1 MTNIERE
8 IHEQPDAAVR
18 LIDAEREPVARIAAA
33 IRDYDPAYVCIA
45 ARGTSDNAARYA
57 QYIMGAHLGL
67 TVALAAPSLHTL
79 YRKRPRFA
87 RALVIGISQSGQ
99 SEDVR
104 QVITDARHDGALT
117 VTITNAPESPLA
129 QNADHHLYIHA
140 GAEIAV
146 AATKTYTTE
155 LVALALLTAAVRAD
169 SALLSA
175 LDHIVPAMRAT
186 LEQTTSIASWSRQ
199 YADLSQYA
207 VIGRGY
213 NYCTAY
219 EISLK
224 IKELCSVTGE
234 EYSEADFRHG
244 PIAVVR
250 EGFPALIIAPG
261 DAAAPKMRELV
272 EKLNARGADCL
283 VISDDATFEPLS
295 AHFMPIAPLDDWLSP
310 ITAVIPG
317 QVLAMQLALARGRD
331 VDAPIGL
338 TKVTNT
344 Q

>member
-1 MTNIERE
+1 MTHIERE
-8 IHEQPDAAVR
+8 ICEQPDAAAR
-18 LIDAEREPVARIAAA
+18 MLDSERVRIAHIASA
-33 IRDYDPAYVCIA
+33 IRAFNPLYVCIA

-79 YRKRPRFA
+79 YQKPPRFD

-104 QVITDARHDGALT
+104 QVIADAKAGGALT
-117 VTITNAPESPLA
+117 ISITNAPESPLA
-129 QNADHHLYIHA
+129 TMADHHLYIHA
-140 GAEIAV
+140 GEEKAV
-146 AATKTYTTE
+146 AATKTAVSNDST
-155 LVALALLTAAVRAD
+155 LMDALMGIPAALKQTLN
-169 SALLSA
+169 LSNSIH
-175 LDHIVPAMRAT
+175 DWAT
-186 LEQTTSIASWSRQ
+186 DYKA
-199 YADLSQYA
+199 LSQYA
-207 VIGRGY
+207 VLGRGY

-244 PIAVVR
+244 PIAVIKP
-250 EGFPALIIAPG
+250 GFPAIIVASS
-261 DAAAPKMRELV
+261 DATRGKMHDLT
-272 EKLNARGADCL
+272 EKLEAKGADCL
-283 VISDDATFEPLS
+283 IISDDNSFS
-295 AHFMPIAPLDDWLSP
+295 AHAKHFMPTAPMVDWLNP
-310 ITAVIPG
+310 IISVIPG
-317 QVLAMQLALARGRD
+317 QLLAMHLAIARGNP

-344 Q
+344 V